1 LSKEIALRSDA
12 LTATEVE
19 SVTFRVTRF
28 RPGYDAKEVDD
39 FLDRVQSEVA
49 LLAAENEKLR
59 AALSER
65 DATRVGD
72 ANVGEFGSGATVISG
87 TAGFVGGGGAGTTVT
102 GSADLL
108 ARRADIERDV
118 NALEAF
124 EREYRTRLRAWIG
137 GMLDELDHPED
148 VPINTPPDSPKPLR
162 EKPLITEVEFEG
174 EIDDTSEIPVID
186 QRWEFERRSPQ
197 LRATEKAQKKKKK
210 KKEKKGKYSKSPDRV
225 RDFTLPANDPH
236 GPDPVTQPA

>member
-1 LSKEIALRSDA
+1 MSDEIALREGA
-12 LTATEVE
+12 LTPTEVE
-19 SVTFRVTRF
+19 TVTFRVTRL
-28 RPGYDAKEVDD
+28 RQGYDAKEVDD
-39 FLDRVQSEVA
+39 FLDRVQAEVA

-59 AALSER
+59 GALSR
-65 DATRVGD
+65 RVGSNTRPGGETGSFD
-72 ANVGEFGSGATVISG
+72 SPVGVSAI
-87 TAGFVGGGGAGTTVT
+87 GGAGSIT

-148 VPINTPPDSPKPLR
+148 VPLNPPTPAPARALRQSQEQPLVQGAAYHDDI
-162 EKPLITEVEFEG
+162 E
-174 EIDDTSEIPVID
+174 DTSEIPVVD
-186 QRWEFERRSPQ
+186 ERWQDRDWP
-197 LRATEKAQKKKKK
+197 KQKKKKK
-210 KKEKKGKYSKSPDRV
+210 KERKSKPNSKQRS

>member
-1 LSKEIALRSDA
+1 MSKEIALRADA
-12 LTATEVE
+12 LTPTEVE

-72 ANVGEFGSGATVISG
+72 ANVGEFGSGATVISS
-87 TAGFVGGGGAGTTVT
+87 TASFVGGGGAGAPVT

-148 VPINTPPDSPKPLR
+148 VPIKSPADSPKPLR
-162 EKPLITEVEFEG
+162 EKPLVTEVDFEG
-174 EIDDTSEIPVID
+174 ELDDTSEIPVID
-186 QRWEFERRSPQ
+186 QSWEFEKRSSQ
-197 LRATEKAQKKKKK
+197 GRASEKAKKKKK
-210 KKEKKGKYSKSPDRV
+210 KKKGKYSKSPDRV